1 MDNGIVIREAQ
12 LGDLP
17 AILEM
22 EYLCFAEDSFTSTQ
36 FAYLIAKGKGAF
48 YVAETADRL
57 AAYLSL
63 SFNSRTRILRIY
75 SIAVH
80 PDCRGLKLGQLLMDQ
95 TFKYAR
101 EHNVRKITLEV
112 KVTNYAAIGLY
123 KKYDFEVTHIIC
135 NYYHDGSNAYKME
148 NYLFLRHGIP

>member
-1 MDNGIVIREAQ
+1 MDSRILIRKAQ

-22 EYLCFAEDSFTSTQ
+22 EHLCFAEDSFSSDQ
-36 FAYLIAKGKGAF
+36 FIYLITKGKGAF
-48 YVAETADRL
+48 YVAETSGKL

-63 SFNSRTRILRIY
+63 SFNSRTRNLRIY

-80 PDCRGLKLGQLLMDQ
+80 PDYRGLKLGQLLMDK
-95 TFKYAR
+95 TFEYAT

-112 KVTNYAAIGLY
+112 KVTNHPAIGLY
-123 KKYDFEVTHIIC
+123 RKNGFEATHIIC
-135 NYYHDGSNAYKME
+135 KYYHDGSDAYKMQRAISQE
-148 NYLFLRHGIP
+148 